1 MEGEIKR
8 VWQLE
13 QVQPRDVPRALE
25 KSWQTLSTDRK
36 VSRPQNANTVVL
48 DYLEPGSPLHLHSE
62 LSSET
67 HLITWSHFFSEVSPG
82 RIFLFTN
89 DANSTSIRV
98 PNGESLAQ
106 KVIAGGVIVQGEDG
120 KERYSDVIFANIT
133 HLSPPVLL
141 SLVRGNLQVG
151 FRPSLI
157 ILGAPD
163 QNQLVSGLMR
173 DAASILFSSSY
184 WGDSSLVFSRLLQ
197 SDYEL
202 IDIEWLKVSLWRA
215 QMRNIALKYDLS
227 RMDELLSSIEITT
240 GVDAHHRIPAETA
253 LLMGWFIS
261 QLRSRVISLS
271 SKGIEC
277 ISSRGKRWFL
287 KHHAV
292 IGDPSQAA
300 NHPRGVGKCQL
311 QFTPTEQGET
321 QEPPP
326 SAICIQLNPEGMF
339 ETTLSIQNDEVH
351 ISGSRNESSP
361 EGTIRRYYTR
371 GESTATYREALAAAL
386 DISELLHTEL
396 TTAPERAWS

>member
-8 VWQLE
+8 VWHLE

-197 SDYEL
+197 
-202 IDIEWLKVSLWRA
+202 
-215 QMRNIALKYDLS
+215 
-227 RMDELLSSIEITT
+227 
-240 GVDAHHRIPAETA
+240 
-253 LLMGWFIS
+253 
-261 QLRSRVISLS
+261 
-271 SKGIEC
+271 
-277 ISSRGKRWFL
+277 
-287 KHHAV
+287 
-292 IGDPSQAA
+292 
-300 NHPRGVGKCQL
+300 
-311 QFTPTEQGET
+311 
-321 QEPPP
+321 
-326 SAICIQLNPEGMF
+326 
-339 ETTLSIQNDEVH
+339 
-351 ISGSRNESSP
+351 
-361 EGTIRRYYTR
+361 
-371 GESTATYREALAAAL
+371 
-386 DISELLHTEL
+386 
-396 TTAPERAWS
+396 